1 MSSMNIDK
9 TINNLGIANKF
20 NPDDKVIIV
29 AFVLREKDIRPLDA
43 PWWTG
48 KQCSIIAGDIDGNF
62 FLRHSDGSVRYW
74 VHRSQSETTVARSV
88 KDFLKSIT
96 L

>member
-1 MSSMNIDK
+1 MTIDK

-20 NPDDKVIIV
+20 HHDDKTIIV

-48 KQCSIIAGDIDGNF
+48 KECSIIAGDIDGNF
-62 FLRHSDGSVRYW
+62 FLRHSGGSVRYW
-74 VHRSQSETTVARSV
+74 VHGTQSETIVAPSV
-88 KDFLKSIT
+88 KDFIKSIT